1 MKTWLKY
8 SRAGSK
14 LSLKRAKERKQ
25 PQKVVFLRSVQKWE
39 LVRNSCYREASE
51 MWWRISVVAVWE
63 RWVRMWWF
71 SDEQEHNLDGNWT
84 DASIICSDWLTA
96 CWLHL
101 ALGFSFL
108 WLLEDL
114 FGHGTTVFE
123 AVQHHNLFCIE
134 YSREWQEGWE
144 RRGNLGTALHF
155 FSWVTQEGCGALLE
169 VLNQR

>member
-1 MKTWLKY
+1 MSRSESWLEIAA
-8 SRAGSK
+8 SG
-14 LSLKRAKERKQ
+14 KQ
-25 PQKVVFLRSVQKWE
+25 MRCGGEYL
-39 LVRNSCYREASE
+39 
-51 MWWRISVVAVWE
+51 AVWE

-84 DASIICSDWLTA
+84 DASVICSDWLTA

-101 ALGFSFL
+101 ALGFSFF

-114 FGHGTTVFE
+114 FGRGTTVFE
-123 AVQHHNLFCIE
+123 AAQHHNLFCIE

-155 FSWVTQEGCGALLE
+155 FSWVTQEGCGALWKCWTKDNSNIITQKPHE
-169 VLNQR
+169 P